1 MFQVL
6 VGRTSQN
13 LSISYITQYGVLVNR
28 SLNLFSFPLDLI
40 DILLNTLVDNF
51 LENMAQQQQQ
61 NVVLECDGESVIQP
75 HIRSWHVTSEELCD
89 TGWDNETINLEQ
101 ELYGGSLT
109 DMELRLIIDIE
120 VSRVQRNS
128 IDHARILR
136 YFNIVMGKII
146 QPEE

>member
-1 MFQVL
+1 MALLNLKYESVWDGYINLSPYFQTIIRLQVCL
-6 VGRTSQN
+6 VERTSQK
-13 LSISYITQYGVLVNR
+13 
-28 SLNLFSFPLDLI
+28 
-40 DILLNTLVDNF
+40 
-51 LENMAQQQQQ
+51 NMAQQQQ

-75 HIRSWHVTSEELCD
+75 HIRSWHATSEELRD
-89 TGWDNETINLEQ
+89 MGWDDENINLEQ
-101 ELYGGSLT
+101 ELYAGSLT
-109 DMELRLIIDIE
+109 DMELRHFIDIE

>member
-13 LSISYITQYGVLVNR
+13 LSISYINQYGILVNR
-28 SLNLFSFPLDLI
+28 SLNLFSFRMDLI
-40 DILLNTLVDNF
+40 DILLNTLVDDF

-75 HIRSWHVTSEELCD
+75 HIRSWHVTSEELHD
-89 TGWDNETINLEQ
+89 MGWDDETVDLER

>member
-1 MFQVL
+1 M
-6 VGRTSQN
+6 
-13 LSISYITQYGVLVNR
+13 
-28 SLNLFSFPLDLI
+28 DLI

-61 NVVLECDGESVIQP
+61 NVVLEFDGESVIQP
-75 HIRSWHVTSEELCD
+75 HIRSWHVTSEELRD
-89 TGWDNETINLEQ
+89 MGWDDETINLER

-120 VSRVQRNS
+120 VLRVQRNS